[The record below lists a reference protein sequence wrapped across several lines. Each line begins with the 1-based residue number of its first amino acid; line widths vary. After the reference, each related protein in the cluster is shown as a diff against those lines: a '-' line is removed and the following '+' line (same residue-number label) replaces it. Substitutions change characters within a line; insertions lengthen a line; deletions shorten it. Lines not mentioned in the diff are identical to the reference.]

1 MGKWGCRSMALEP
14 ADPYE
19 NLRRFIA
26 RPPKN
31 AALVFA
37 TGWHVLAAALMTH
50 MLAVVDA
57 VEKMPTDGYELDE
70 ATKLAL
76 AELRGAVQKK
86 SAPKPKDVE
95 L

>member
-1 MGKWGCRSMALEP
+1 MDP
-14 ADPYE
+14 AADDAYA
-19 NLRRFIA
+19 NLRRFIS

-37 TGWHVLAAALMTH
+37 TGWHEIAAALMKK

-57 VEKMPTDGYELDE
+57 AE
-70 ATKLAL
+70 AYMNGTVGFSDDTPEAIRAAL

-86 SAPKPKDVE
+86 RAPKPENVE